1 MRRPR
6 LTAAMALAT
15 ATIVTVAGCSTQIG
29 GTASPAITGGAT
41 TSSSST
47 GSTSTSSST
56 SSSSESSSS
65 SSESTSS
72 AEPSSDSSATATTAE
87 STTSP
92 STSDDIPTDIPTDL
106 PTDFPT
112 FSQDFPAGWP
122 AELQLP
128 AGATIIT
135 STESGGEMSVT
146 FQGTGSGADL
156 MAALDAN
163 AVAAGFTQTS
173 ADAASGAYTA
183 SYSKSGSTLEISL
196 LEYGGTAFGSLVI
209 SPA

>member
-47 GSTSTSSST
+47 GSHRTRRPPRRVRIEQQQQQRVDLVGGT
-56 SSSSESSSS
+56 EFGQQRAGDHRA
-65 SSESTSS
+65 EHDVAVDQRRHPDRYPDGS
-72 AEPSSDSSATATTAE
+72 AHRFP
-87 STTSP
+87 
-92 STSDDIPTDIPTDL
+92 DL
-106 PTDFPT
+106 QPGL
-112 FSQDFPAGWP
+112 PAGWP

-146 FQGTGSGADL
+146 FQGTGTGADL

-163 AVAAGFTQTS
+163 AVAAGSTQTS

>member
-47 GSTSTSSST
+47 GSTSNSSST
-56 SSSSESSSS
+56 SSSSKSSSS

-72 AEPSSDSSATATTAE
+72 AIPSSDSSATATTAQ

-112 FSQDFPAGWP
+112 FSQDYPAGWP

-146 FQGTGSGADL
+146 FQGTGTGADL